1 MDGRTLLIILAVGI
15 TGMTV
20 WGLASCTVTS
30 EVVSAGNSRNP
41 MAPWQ
46 AREQPKEKEKEAAAS
61 DSSQSNPILWV
72 VIVGLA
78 LLLPVAYLAVQWKRE
93 SKPLPKD
100 DAPWADQYMP
110 PQTEPGAQPST
121 EN

>member
-72 VIVGLA
+72 MVVGLA
-78 LLLPVAYLAVQWKRE
+78 LLVPMAYLAVQWMRE

-110 PQTEPGAQPST
+110 QQTPTGDQPST
-121 EN
+121 EG